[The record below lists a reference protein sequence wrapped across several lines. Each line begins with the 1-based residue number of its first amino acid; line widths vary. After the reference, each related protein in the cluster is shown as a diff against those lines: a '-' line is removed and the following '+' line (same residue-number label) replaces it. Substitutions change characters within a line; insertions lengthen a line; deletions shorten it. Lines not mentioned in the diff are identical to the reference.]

1 MLTSTRGLRPRSRR
15 AQIRDRCWFTMKI
28 YIASDHAGFDLK
40 KVLIEHLKSQ
50 NIDVEDCGAFE
61 FDSDDDYPDFIY
73 PCAKKV
79 GENPGSLGIV
89 MGGSG
94 QGEAMVANK
103 AKGVRAALF
112 YGAVLPQAAVDVAGR
127 KSADRLEML
136 RLTREH
142 NDANVLS
149 LGVRFLTENEA
160 KEAVDLFVSKGFS
173 GEERH
178 KRRIE
183 KIGKIEESLK

>member
-1 MLTSTRGLRPRSRR
+1 M
-15 AQIRDRCWFTMKI
+15 I
-28 YIASDHAGFDLK
+28 YIVSDHAGFELK
-40 KVLIEHLKSQ
+40 KEIIKHLKSKGE
-50 NIDVEDCGAFE
+50 DVEDCGNQV
-61 FDSDDDYPDFIY
+61 FDKDDDYPDYIY

-103 AKGVRAALF
+103 ARGVRAALF
-112 YGAVLPQAAVDVAGR
+112 YGAVLPQGAVDVAGR
-127 KSADRLEML
+127 KSEDPLEML

-149 LGVRFLTENEA
+149 LGVRFLTVDQA
-160 KEAVDLFVSKGFS
+160 KEAVDAWIGAKFTA
-173 GEERH
+173 EARH
-178 KRRIE
+178 VRRIE
-183 KIGKIEESLK
+183 KIKELEA